1 MSNFSNVSEIRL
13 QVFGSPEHGSA
24 LQGFKILTS
33 EQMWNRVECWFDEE
47 VACLIQGFQI
57 REECFALMQEEPN

>member
-1 MSNFSNVSEIRL
+1 MYNFSNVSEIWL

-24 LQGFKILTS
+24 LQGSKILTS

-47 VACLIQGFQI
+47 VAFPMQVFQI